1 MNRTLTVL
9 ISLLLT
15 AFIFQG
21 CSTGAAS
28 GTLTEKNN
36 NKTIE
41 LEMDSPFTV
50 KLTAE
55 HGPGYKWK
63 LVSDNKQS
71 VVLEKEDVIT
81 EDGKDIYTFNFKVKD
96 QGDEVVVIVYGNEDG
111 VQKTFKLKVICG
123 TMGRILSE

>member
-1 MNRTLTVL
+1 MKKSTIVL
-9 ISLLLT
+9 IFLLGVV
-15 AFIFQG
+15 FIFQG

-28 GTLTEKNN
+28 GTLTEKDN

-55 HGPGYKWK
+55 HGSGYKWK
-63 LVSDNKQS
+63 LVSDNKPS

-81 EDGKDIYTFNFKVKD
+81 EGGKDIYTFNFKVKD
-96 QGDEVVVIVYGNEDG
+96 QGDEVVVIVYGSEEG